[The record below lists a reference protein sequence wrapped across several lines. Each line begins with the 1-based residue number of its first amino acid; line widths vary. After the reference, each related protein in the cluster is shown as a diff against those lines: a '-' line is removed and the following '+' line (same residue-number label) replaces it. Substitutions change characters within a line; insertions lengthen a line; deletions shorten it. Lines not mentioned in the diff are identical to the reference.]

1 MRLGYAE
8 EDTSERSE
16 ASHAN
21 GASRRSGSR
30 ESVQGSPRGEAPR
43 SDIDSALLPPLFGRW
58 LGEWLT
64 EPVPRESHAT
74 CDRCAMCAPDGQPAS
89 GRSFFSPAIKCCTYL
104 PGIPNFLVGRI
115 VTDDGDDI
123 AEGRATIEERIRAGI
138 AVTPF
143 GLGVPAPYQL
153 LYRNAQDFFG
163 RGKGLRC
170 PHYLADQGRC
180 GIWRHREATCA
191 TWFCKH
197 EHGATGQQFWAAVR
211 ELLRGI
217 ERDLARWCVLTLVH
231 DDRALSRLAAADQAE
246 ERLDANALDGVP
258 NAAAHRELWGEWVG
272 REPDF
277 FVEATRLVDPLQW
290 SDVLQI
296 CGPAVQIQAAAV
308 RAAHRPLVDY
318 RIPPILRL
326 GRYEV
331 IQVTSNSS
339 TLLTYNEFDPLHVPQ
354 RLLDALHFFD
364 GRPTAEACDA
374 IARQRGVVLT
384 STQLREF
391 IDFRILVAEPE
402 PITEV

>member
-1 MRLGYAE
+1 
-8 EDTSERSE
+8 
-16 ASHAN
+16 
-21 GASRRSGSR
+21 
-30 ESVQGSPRGEAPR
+30 
-43 SDIDSALLPPLFGRW
+43 
-58 LGEWLT
+58 
-64 EPVPRESHAT
+64 
-74 CDRCAMCAPDGQPAS
+74 MCAPDGQPAS

-170 PHYLADQGRC
+170 SHYLADQGRC